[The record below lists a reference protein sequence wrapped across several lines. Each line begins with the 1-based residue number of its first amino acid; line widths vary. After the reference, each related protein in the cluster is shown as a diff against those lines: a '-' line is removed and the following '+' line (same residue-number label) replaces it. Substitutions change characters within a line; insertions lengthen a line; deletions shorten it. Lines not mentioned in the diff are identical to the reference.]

1 MNKIAV
7 FAGSFDP
14 FTIGHK
20 NIVDRAL
27 ALGYDV
33 IVAVGVNVGKKTM
46 FSVEERVRRIREVYA
61 GNPHVT
67 VTHYEGLTT
76 DFARQQ
82 GANAI
87 LRGIRTVQDFEYERS
102 LADIN
107 LQISGIDTLFLITEP
122 KFSAISSSVVRELLN
137 YGKDITAFIP

>member
-1 MNKIAV
+1 MKII
-7 FAGSFDP
+7 FPGTFDP
-14 FTIGHK
+14 FTLGHK

>member
-1 MNKIAV
+1 MKII
-7 FAGSFDP
+7 FPGTFDP
-14 FTIGHK
+14 FTLGHK

-46 FSVEERVRRIREVYA
+46 FSIEERVGRIREVYA

-67 VTHYEGLTT
+67 VAHYEGLTT

-122 KFSAISSSVVRELLN
+122 KFSAISSSVVRELLT